1 MKTDLD
7 RSSLRLLERRY
18 DLSRSIFIPF
28 DGLPWLCRTINVLDN
43 RLLSFPK
50 WRVGTLNQVLQIRN
64 SLTPGACFSISS
76 SFFLT
81 ASHFHMYPWGWS
93 LVIRL
98 DSYQQPW
105 PYLWSIRNSITFQQT
120 THLQPKSTLASCTI
134 LVQLSYHHPYK
145 TTTRPKHPPSCSSQ
159 RVIPWSNQGETL
171 KLFSNV
177 VDWEPACQTPSS
189 YGNRLSDVL
198 DPTRKGTFIIS
209 SPHPKKKNKK
219 KKLLG
224 SPLWEPSAHKEL

>member
-1 MKTDLD
+1 ME
-7 RSSLRLLERRY
+7 SRY
-18 DLSRSIFIPF
+18 S
-28 DGLPWLCRTINVLDN
+28 
-43 RLLSFPK
+43 K
-50 WRVGTLNQVLQIRN
+50 
-64 SLTPGACFSISS
+64 S
-76 SFFLT
+76 SFANQKLSNSRGLFLHIIEFLPDGE
-81 ASHFHMYPWGWS
+81 SVPHVSWGS

-159 RVIPWSNQGETL
+159 RVIPWSNRGETL

-209 SPHPKKKNKK
+209 SPPPKKKKQKK
-219 KKLLG
+219 R
-224 SPLWEPSAHKEL
+224 SY